1 MGDAEVDLDAVGVFV
16 AVVLVAAG
24 MPEVVIVLAVFIPA
38 QAGCKPRE
46 AKVSLPMTKTAC
58 LINSLRD
65 SQTQILRLLLSMA
78 ISFLGIL
85 LQHNVDLVRDI
96 RLELICSRRG
106 ILSPLG
112 LTNFPNPA

>member
-78 ISFLGIL
+78 ISFLGIDVFSPPGYENTL
-85 LQHNVDLVRDI
+85 DETTILR
-96 RLELICSRRG
+96 SRMCK
-106 ILSPLG
+106 
-112 LTNFPNPA
+112 